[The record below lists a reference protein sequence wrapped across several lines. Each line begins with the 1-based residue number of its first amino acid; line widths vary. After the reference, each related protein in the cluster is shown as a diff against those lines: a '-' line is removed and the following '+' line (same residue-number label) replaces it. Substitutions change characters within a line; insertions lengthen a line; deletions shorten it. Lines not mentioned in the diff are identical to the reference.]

1 MSGEAKGSRTQA
13 RITAS
18 EPGARPAGAANPKR
32 VEAAMRRVGE
42 CLAGAIARAMAGGPG
57 VSTAVD
63 GAVSGRVRGVAV
75 VFRRAMLVTA
85 VTTLATACAARAGE
99 GNPAITPGLEDQIE
113 IRIINNNFSDARMYA
128 VRPGAREYIGRLT
141 GKTEANYTLDWDI
154 AQTLSIEIS
163 LLAGGT
169 CTTEELIVDPGEAL
183 FLSIDSTL
191 ATMTNCRRTG
201 TGIGS

>member
-1 MSGEAKGSRTQA
+1 MIDGVEGMRAHA

-18 EPGARPAGAANPKR
+18 ERGARPGSAARRKR
-32 VEAAMRRVGE
+32 MEAAMMTGRS
-42 CLAGAIARAMAGGPG
+42 G
-57 VSTAVD
+57 VSTVVD
-63 GAVSGRVRGVAV
+63 SAAPGRVRRMAL
-75 VFRRAMLVTA
+75 FFLLMTA
-85 VTTLATACAARAGE
+85 VSMLAAACAARAGE

-128 VRPGAREYIGRLT
+128 VHPRGREYIGMLT

-154 AQTLSIEIS
+154 SQTLAIEIS

-169 CTTEELIVDPGEAL
+169 CTTEELVVDPGEAL

-191 ATMTNCRRTG
+191 ATMRNCRPTA
-201 TGIGS
+201 TGIGVG

>member
-1 MSGEAKGSRTQA
+1 MMTG
-13 RITAS
+13 
-18 EPGARPAGAANPKR
+18 GA
-32 VEAAMRRVGE
+32 
-42 CLAGAIARAMAGGPG
+42 G
-57 VSTAVD
+57 VSTVVD
-63 GAVSGRVRGVAV
+63 GAAPGRVRGAALLFMRAVLVA
-75 VFRRAMLVTA
+75 AVTA
-85 VTTLATACAARAGE
+85 LATACAARSGE

-128 VRPGAREYIGRLT
+128 VHPRGREYIGMLT

-154 AQTLSIEIS
+154 SQTLSIEIS

-191 ATMTNCRRTG
+191 ATMANCRSRA
-201 TGIGS
+201 TGIGGR

>member
-1 MSGEAKGSRTQA
+1 MTMGGS
-13 RITAS
+13 
-18 EPGARPAGAANPKR
+18 E
-32 VEAAMRRVGE
+32 
-42 CLAGAIARAMAGGPG
+42 

-63 GAVSGRVRGVAV
+63 SAAPGRVGGVAL
-75 VFRRAMLVTA
+75 FLMRAMLVTA
-85 VTTLATACAARAGE
+85 VTALATACAARAGE
-99 GNPAITPGLEDQIE
+99 GNPAITPGLENQIE

-128 VRPGAREYIGRLT
+128 VHQRGREYIGMLT

-154 AQTLSIEIS
+154 SQTLSIEIS

-191 ATMTNCRRTG
+191 ATMTNCRPTA
-201 TGIGS
+201 TGIGGG

>member
-1 MSGEAKGSRTQA
+1 MSDETRGSRAHA

-18 EPGARPAGAANPKR
+18 ERGARPESAARPRGVEFPVSRSGSGVSAAVDSAGPGG
-32 VEAAMRRVGE
+32 VRRVTFPFMRVM
-42 CLAGAIARAMAGGPG
+42 LAAA
-57 VSTAVD
+57 
-63 GAVSGRVRGVAV
+63 
-75 VFRRAMLVTA
+75 VTA
-85 VTTLATACAARAGE
+85 LGAACAAGAGE

-128 VRPGAREYIGRLT
+128 VHPRGREYIGMLT
-141 GKTEANYTLDWDI
+141 GKTEANYTLDWDMS
-154 AQTLSIEIS
+154 QTLSIEIS

-191 ATMTNCRRTG
+191 ATMTNCRG
-201 TGIGS
+201 NATGIGGG

>member
-1 MSGEAKGSRTQA
+1 MMTGGS
-13 RITAS
+13 
-18 EPGARPAGAANPKR
+18 
-32 VEAAMRRVGE
+32 
-42 CLAGAIARAMAGGPG
+42 G
-57 VSTAVD
+57 VSTVVD
-63 GAVSGRVRGVAV
+63 SAAPGSARRVA
-75 VFRRAMLVTA
+75 FLFMRAMVLAAVTA
-85 VTTLATACAARAGE
+85 LGVACAARAGE

-128 VRPGAREYIGRLT
+128 VRPGAREYIGLLT

-154 AQTLSIEIS
+154 PQTLSIEIS

-191 ATMTNCRRTG
+191 ATMRNCRQAA
-201 TGIGS
+201 TGIGGG

>member
-1 MSGEAKGSRTQA
+1 MSDVAEATRTHA

-18 EPGARPAGAANPKR
+18 ERGARPASAVRPPG
-32 VEAAMRRVGE
+32 VEAALGG
-42 CLAGAIARAMAGGPG
+42 AGSE

-63 GAVSGRVRGVAV
+63 GAAPGEARRVALLLTRVLLVA
-75 VFRRAMLVTA
+75 AVTA
-85 VTTLATACAARAGE
+85 LATACAARAGD
-99 GNPAITPGLEDQIE
+99 GSADLAPGLEDQIE

-128 VRPGAREYIGRLT
+128 VRPGAREYIGMLT
-141 GKTEANYTLDWDI
+141 GKTEANYTLDWDMS
-154 AQTLSIEIS
+154 QTLSIEIS

-191 ATMTNCRRTG
+191 ATMRNCRPTA
-201 TGIGS
+201 TGIGGG

>member
-1 MSGEAKGSRTQA
+1 MSGETNETGAHA

-18 EPGARPAGAANPKR
+18 ERRARPESVARAGR
-32 VEAAMRRVGE
+32 VEVAT
-42 CLAGAIARAMAGGPG
+42 ITGGSG
-57 VSTAVD
+57 VSTVVD
-63 GAVSGRVRGVAV
+63 GAAPGRVRGVALL
-75 VFRRAMLVTA
+75 FMRAMLVAA
-85 VTTLATACAARAGE
+85 VTALATACAARAGE

-128 VRPGAREYIGRLT
+128 VHPRGREYIGMLT

-154 AQTLSIEIS
+154 SQTLSIEIS

-191 ATMTNCRRTG
+191 ATMANCRSRA
-201 TGIGS
+201 TGIGGR

>member
-1 MSGEAKGSRTQA
+1 MSDGARGIRAHA
-13 RITAS
+13 RITAR
-18 EPGARPAGAANPKR
+18 ERGARPASAVRPG
-32 VEAAMRRVGE
+32 RVGVPMTTG
-42 CLAGAIARAMAGGPG
+42 GAG

-63 GAVSGRVRGVAV
+63 SAALGGA
-75 VFRRAMLVTA
+75 RRAALLFMRAVLVAAVTA
-85 VTTLATACAARAGE
+85 LATACAARSGE

-128 VRPGAREYIGRLT
+128 VHPRGREYIGMLT

-154 AQTLSIEIS
+154 SQTLSIEIS

-191 ATMTNCRRTG
+191 ATMANCRSRA
-201 TGIGS
+201 TGIGGR

>member
-1 MSGEAKGSRTQA
+1 MSDETRETRAHA

-18 EPGARPAGAANPKR
+18 ERGARPAARPRG
-32 VEAAMRRVGE
+32 VE
-42 CLAGAIARAMAGGPG
+42 LAVSRSGSG
-57 VSTAVD
+57 VSAAVD
-63 GAVSGRVRGVAV
+63 GAGLGGA
-75 VFRRAMLVTA
+75 RRAALSCMRTMLVAA
-85 VTTLATACAARAGE
+85 VTALATACAARAGE
-99 GNPAITPGLEDQIE
+99 GNPTITPGLEDQIE

-128 VRPGAREYIGRLT
+128 VHPRGREYIGVLT

-154 AQTLSIEIS
+154 PQTLAIEIS

-191 ATMTNCRRTG
+191 ATMRNCRPTA
-201 TGIGS
+201 TGIGGG